1 MKKITAIIFSAVFAA
16 GAIFAQVTTDDAGL
30 RVPEDRIRTGNEG
43 FASEEFRRGVQA
55 YYKGAFN
62 EAIVQF
68 EKALAYLPDDNLIL
82 DWLGKAYYKAGLEGS
97 ALSYW
102 NNAKENGYG
111 GLLLENKI
119 EIVRERRVTGDSTD
133 KLMRFSEAGAFPG
146 EFQGNMIFSG
156 PVAVQPNYDGTM
168 WVAAYNTNEL
178 VLLNQ
183 NGKVVNR
190 VEGPV
195 NGFDRPSD
203 ILRLHDGMLLL
214 SEHAGDRLA
223 LLNSNARFEK
233 YIGNLSSRS
242 INQ

>member
-1 MKKITAIIFSAVFAA
+1 MKKISALIFSALFAA
-16 GAIFAQVTTDDAGL
+16 GALFAQVTTDDAGL

-102 NNAKENGYG
+102 TNASENGYG

-119 EIVRERRVTGDSTD
+119 EIVRARRCASATSSQALQL
-133 KLMRFSEAGAFPG
+133 LMP
-146 EFQGNMIFSG
+146 SG
-156 PVAVQPNYDGTM
+156 FFLSSPTAQYAKPAHRKRMYRRRYTKQTRRQWYMRAASRSLSRRQYPPNTYDGDLYFYSIAKARSAKTISDFR
-168 WVAAYNTNEL
+168 
-178 VLLNQ
+178 Q
-183 NGKVVNR
+183 NKHSSGVSK
-190 VEGPV
+190 
-195 NGFDRPSD
+195 SY
-203 ILRLHDGMLLL
+203 
-214 SEHAGDRLA
+214 
-223 LLNSNARFEK
+223 EK
-233 YIGNLSSRS
+233 TERN
-242 INQ
+242 